1 MLSSNRKSLIKEYSN
16 FSSNLQTE
24 STSGIS
30 FTEIKNLKLLKY
42 SIKRKNTI
50 KTRNHLKIPKLCLK
64 ADIFN
69 NNITYNNT
77 NNSSNRNFIY
87 SFSTNR
93 KPKKLE
99 KLNINNYKDKDKS
112 TQINKLSRNIN
123 LKLNNY
129 SESSNNS
136 TNFKYNNNNLYI
148 KNKEP
153 FYKYYIS
160 RNNSILDFKAQ
171 TRDIRLLK
179 IYSYNGQ
186 KALNTMKENILYNET
201 KTLQFEYS
209 KEKEKN
215 LLNIF
220 NNNFHSYITYLK
232 RKAIK
237 ESNINEN
244 LIERKNLL
252 RVKLLTIGN
261 KINKILKKFQIYLES
276 KSFLICIKECSLNFK
291 KFSKESQIDILYDLY
306 KLYNYKNQNFQKK
319 ILDNSLNFKNWIEEN
334 AKIIIKSDNIKK
346 STYFNFIITSI
357 DMNNF
362 FDIFNCINQNYIK
375 THKAKKIFETVEDF
389 ERTLFNDESH
399 IRLSLDNFT
408 KSNSVLTELKNDLI
422 NEKRRKIKIIKE
434 LNLSKNKRNFFNDK
448 LNIAK
453 SNYIDNKID
462 NENYSKENNKINIYE
477 NKINDKINKTFN
489 YILNYDSEDIKK
501 LKIER
506 THKKI
511 INNIDKMR
519 YIEKVL
525 NFLIKYKEEQKIIN
539 KINYEKVMKVFK
551 KEQIMKKFK
560 NKEETMKKI
569 QELKIKK
576 ILEKKD
582 KILFLPHKK

>member
-1 MLSSNRKSLIKEYSN
+1 
-16 FSSNLQTE
+16 
-24 STSGIS
+24 
-30 FTEIKNLKLLKY
+30 
-42 SIKRKNTI
+42 
-50 KTRNHLKIPKLCLK
+50 
-64 ADIFN
+64 
-69 NNITYNNT
+69 
-77 NNSSNRNFIY
+77 
-87 SFSTNR
+87 
-93 KPKKLE
+93 
-99 KLNINNYKDKDKS
+99 
-112 TQINKLSRNIN
+112 
-123 LKLNNY
+123 
-129 SESSNNS
+129 
-136 TNFKYNNNNLYI
+136 
-148 KNKEP
+148 
-153 FYKYYIS
+153 
-160 RNNSILDFKAQ
+160 
-171 TRDIRLLK
+171 
-179 IYSYNGQ
+179 
-186 KALNTMKENILYNET
+186 
-201 KTLQFEYS
+201 
-209 KEKEKN
+209 
-215 LLNIF
+215 
-220 NNNFHSYITYLK
+220 
-232 RKAIK
+232 
-237 ESNINEN
+237 
-244 LIERKNLL
+244 
-252 RVKLLTIGN
+252 
-261 KINKILKKFQIYLES
+261 
-276 KSFLICIKECSLNFK
+276 
-291 KFSKESQIDILYDLY
+291 
-306 KLYNYKNQNFQKK
+306 
-319 ILDNSLNFKNWIEEN
+319 
-334 AKIIIKSDNIKK
+334 
-346 STYFNFIITSI
+346 
-357 DMNNF
+357 MNNF

-408 KSNSVLTELKNDLI
+408 KSNSVLAELKNDLI

-434 LNLSKNKRNFFNDK
+434 LNLSKNKRNFFNEK

-453 SNYIDNKID
+453 INYIDNKID